1 MLIEKES
8 SDISLGIVGDGVMGW
23 QIALLAA
30 SNGID
35 VNLIGRGIKKEKLRK
50 RTERFLG
57 FEAQNLHINFSN
69 NLNSLK
75 NKTIIIET
83 LPENLNLKL
92 EVIKALTKFDEKI
105 ICTNT
110 SSLDLNKLLIEPHNI
125 CALHFINPVN
135 SFNFVEFSSFPEF
148 SLKKKKIT
156 KFLKIIGYDIYECPL
171 IDGLIVNRLLFS
183 YLDTIKKLSSQG
195 IDSDKCDQ
203 IFGRLT
209 GARINSKKIIKLIG
223 KDVCDSIFANF
234 KEKSFLP

>member
-1 MLIEKES
+1 MLSEKTS
-8 SDISLGIVGDGVMGW
+8 CDLSLGIVGDGVMGW

-35 VNLIGRGIKKEKLRK
+35 VNLIGRGIRKDKLRK
-50 RTERFLG
+50 KTEKFLG
-57 FEAQNLHINFSN
+57 VESQKININFSN
-69 NLNSLK
+69 DLDSLK

-92 EVIKALTKFDEKI
+92 KVIKSLTAFDKKI

-110 SSLDLNKLLIEPHNI
+110 SSLELKKLLIEPHNI

-135 SFNFVEFSSFPEF
+135 SFNFVEFSSYPEF
-148 SLKKKKIT
+148 SVKKKIIT
-156 KFLKIIGYDIYECPL
+156 KFLEIIGYDIYECPL
-171 IDGLIVNRLLFS
+171 LDGLIVNRLLFS
-183 YLDTIKKLSSQG
+183 YLDTIKKLSDKG
-195 IDSDKCDQ
+195 INSDKCDQ

-209 GARINSKKIIKLIG
+209 GAKINSKKIIKLIG
-223 KDVCDSIFANF
+223 KDVCNSIFANF

>member
-1 MLIEKES
+1 MVSCFAHVNIVFARSCTFVQFEENSLIQNNVLDVSRKPQNLRLVQLFDNES
-8 SDISLGIVGDGVMGW
+8 S
-23 QIALLAA
+23 IAF
-30 SNGID
+30 
-35 VNLIGRGIKKEKLRK
+35 VRK
-50 RTERFLG
+50 
-57 FEAQNLHINFSN
+57 
-69 NLNSLK
+69 
-75 NKTIIIET
+75 
-83 LPENLNLKL
+83 
-92 EVIKALTKFDEKI
+92 KALTKFDEKI

>member
-1 MLIEKES
+1 MLSAKNS

-30 SNGID
+30 SHGID
-35 VNLIGRGIKKEKLRK
+35 VNLVGRGTEKEKLRK
-50 RTERFLG
+50 RTEKFLG
-57 FEAQNLHINFSN
+57 IEAQKVNINFSN
-69 NLNSLK
+69 DLNSLK

-83 LPENLNLKL
+83 LPENLSLKL
-92 EVIKALTKFDEKI
+92 KVIKSLSTFEEKI

-110 SSLDLNKLLIEPHNI
+110 SSLELKKLLIQPDNI